1 MARLRLNDYINVIL
15 DPAAAQGIRK
25 IGAKVA
31 TDVEATTGTKS
42 QVILPQMVPR
52 LPQAIIVAELGHDA
66 LAERLMER
74 LPELEKLRG
83 RWESYGFFLTEQPL
97 PGVEEGLVIVGSDR
111 IGTIYGMFHL
121 SELLGVTAWGFWGDT
136 APPAARS
143 VILTDTDLNEA
154 AEAEKT
160 AQKTSSP
167 KGQSLADVTDC
178 ADQKG
183 VRDTAWSSSPFEH
196 IYPRDVYSWEE
207 KRQRSILP
215 TETIRVKNGI
225 SREPSVRY
233 RGFFIN
239 DEWPCF
245 GNWTFSHYQGFT
257 AEMYDK
263 IFEYLLRMKGN
274 YLWPAMWSSSF
285 LLDGPGLASM
295 ELATEYGIYIGM
307 SHHEPCMR
315 SGAEFSIFK
324 GEHSPYGNDWSY
336 VTNKEGLLK
345 FWEDGLARV
354 RGQNVFPTIGMRGE
368 NDSKMLGDDSTIE
381 ENVRLLKEII
391 TEQRKLI
398 AKHINPDL
406 KKVPQLLAIYKEV
419 EDYFFGNEEASG
431 LSDFEELDD
440 VTLMFCEDNFNNM
453 RALPQ
458 EMADREKQRRED
470 ASAADAGKN
479 QDPQTAHSGESLMQ
493 DPPCTSENNGALP
506 AHPGGYGMYYHVDY
520 HGSPISYEWVN
531 STPVTKIWEQMTEAW
546 EYGIREVW
554 ILNVG
559 DVKFNEYPLGYFLSL
574 AYDFDTYGLG
584 GQENTLAYTKEWIR
598 SLFGK
603 HVDEETVS
611 EITWVLKESVAL
623 HSLRRAEALNDT
635 IYHPAHYGEAAGM
648 LLRVEKLEKK
658 NEELYLSLRDSP
670 CADGY
675 YSMIYF
681 PAAGIANLLKMHLC
695 SGLNHL
701 YSAQGKAVA
710 NQYGEMLEACIL
722 RDRALAKELAAF
734 GGGKWSGME
743 REEHIGFVN
752 WNDEDFRYPVRHLV
766 TLPDHPRLVVS
777 RADRTKTFT
786 NQYFPVPLTIR
797 DFENAGTDQVTL
809 QVANGGCGTVDWQID
824 GESEYF
830 EITPSSG
837 STALQTEVT
846 VRVIRERIP
855 AHETVELRCRV
866 RAGRESVPLLI
877 TARNPD
883 LRGIPDG
890 AILVQEGVCV
900 WDAADFAAS
909 TPGRNMHS
917 DAVGCCGTDVSYRSS
932 AKTSAAEEKC
942 VAEGTCT
949 MEDACIE
956 KTRCES
962 SDVEKTAS
970 GDALTPAFR
979 MLREYGKYGSGMKVF
994 PATASFDESDWKQ
1007 DRAPGLS
1014 YEIWTPEEG
1023 MYRLTLHTSPA
1034 NPLVYGGTLRYG
1046 ISVNGEAIR
1055 TLYVTSDGYRGGD
1068 PGCAAWC
1075 EAVLN
1080 QEHVAEIQVSLS
1092 KGLNRITVYAG
1103 DAGIVLERLT
1113 LEREGVSILPS
1124 YLGAPKSYRVRQM
1137 EE

>member
-1 MARLRLNDYINVIL
+1 MAKLRLNDYINVIL
-15 DPAAAQGIRK
+15 DPAAAQGIRR

-31 TDVEATTGTKS
+31 TDVEATTGAKS
-42 QVILPQMVPR
+42 QVILPETVPR
-52 LPQAIIVAELGHDA
+52 LPQAILVAELGHDA
-66 LAERLMER
+66 LAETLMER
-74 LPELEKLRG
+74 LPELKKLKG
-83 RWESYGFFLTEQPL
+83 RWESYGFFLIEKPL
-97 PGVEEGLVIVGSDR
+97 PNVEEGLVIVGSDR

-121 SELLGVTAWGFWGDT
+121 SELLGVTAWGFWGDA
-136 APPAARS
+136 APPAARG
-143 VILTDTDLNEA
+143 VILTDSDPDTGDDMETPAQRTGDREGQKLTGGMVGSPDGEVQDAASDTDSFA
-154 AEAEKT
+154 HT
-160 AQKTSSP
+160 
-167 KGQSLADVTDC
+167 
-178 ADQKG
+178 
-183 VRDTAWSSSPFEH
+183 
-196 IYPRDVYSWEE
+196 YPRDVYSWGE
-207 KRQRSILP
+207 KRQRPILP
-215 TETIRVKNGI
+215 TETIYMKNGI
-225 SREPSVRY
+225 SKEPSVRY

-368 NDSKMLGDDSTIE
+368 NDSKMLGDDSTVE

-406 KKVPQLLAIYKEV
+406 KQVPQLLAIYKEV

-458 EMADREKQRRED
+458 EMAAHPPKNRDR
-470 ASAADAGKN
+470 
-479 QDPQTAHSGESLMQ
+479 
-493 DPPCTSENNGALP
+493 LP

-584 GQENTLAYTKEWIR
+584 GQENTLAYTEEWIR
-598 SLFGK
+598 SIFGRQ
-603 HVDEETVS
+603 VDEEKVS
-611 EITWVLKESVAL
+611 EITWVLKESVDL

-635 IYHPAHYGEAAGM
+635 IYHPAHYGEAKQM
-648 LLRVEKLEKK
+648 LQRAETLEKR
-658 NEELYLSLRDSP
+658 NEELYASLKGSP

-681 PAAGIANLLKMHLC
+681 PAAGIANLLKMHLA

-701 YSAQGKAVA
+701 YSAQGKAMA

-722 RDRALAKELAAF
+722 RDQALAKELAAF
-734 GGGKWSGME
+734 RGGKWSGME

-752 WNDEDFRYPVRHLV
+752 WNDEDYRYPVRHLV

-809 QVANGGCGTVDWQID
+809 QVANGGCGTVDWQIV
-824 GESEYF
+824 GTSEYF

-846 VRVIRERIP
+846 VRVLRERIP
-855 AHETVELRCRV
+855 AHETVEFRCQV
-866 RAGRESVPLLI
+866 RAGRECVPI
-877 TARNPD
+877 FMAARNPELD
-883 LRGIPDG
+883 GIPKG
-890 AILVQEGVCV
+890 TFLVQGGICV
-900 WDAADFAAS
+900 WDAADFAAG
-909 TPGRNMHS
+909 TPGAGEDPHTNECLGITAS
-917 DAVGCCGTDVSYRSS
+917 CGVSASMC
-932 AKTSAAEEKC
+932 AAEKPG
-942 VAEGTCT
+942 A
-949 MEDACIE
+949 A
-956 KTRCES
+956 
-962 SDVEKTAS
+962 
-970 GDALTPAFR
+970 AFQ
-979 MLREYGKYGSGMKVF
+979 LLQEYGKYGSGMKVF
-994 PATASFDESDWKQ
+994 PTTAVFDETDWKQ
-1007 DRAPGLS
+1007 GSAPSLS
-1014 YEIWTPEEG
+1014 YEIWAPEAG
-1023 MYRLTLHTSPA
+1023 VYRLSLHTSPA
-1034 NPLVYGGTLRYG
+1034 NPLVYGGKLRYG
-1046 ISVNGEAIR
+1046 ISVNGEAPR
-1055 TLYVTSDGYRGGD
+1055 AVAVTPEGYRGGD
-1068 PGCAAWC
+1068 PGCDVWC

-1080 QEHVAEIQVSLS
+1080 QEHVAETSVSLRE
-1092 KGLNRITVYAG
+1092 GLNRITVYAG

-1113 LEREGVSILPS
+1113 LERDGIRILKS
-1124 YLGAPKSYRVRQM
+1124 YLGAPVSYRV
-1137 EE
+1137 

>member
-1 MARLRLNDYINVIL
+1 MAKLRLKDYINVIL

-25 IGAKVA
+25 IGSKVA
-31 TDVEATTGTKS
+31 TDVEAATGTKS
-42 QVILPQMVPR
+42 QVILPNIVPV
-52 LPQAIIVAELGHDA
+52 LPQAIVVAELGHDP
-66 LAERLMER
+66 LAETLMER
-74 LPELEKLRG
+74 LPELEKLKG
-83 RWESYGFFLTEQPL
+83 RWESYGFFLIEKPL

-111 IGTIYGMFHL
+111 LGTIYGMFHL
-121 SELLGVTAWGFWGDT
+121 SELLGVTAWGFWGDA
-136 APPAARS
+136 APPAARG
-143 VILTDTDLNEA
+143 VILTDSELNEGGDA
-154 AEAEKT
+154 GAF
-160 AQKTSSP
+160 AQRKNSGMDSFTH
-167 KGQSLADVTDC
+167 T
-178 ADQKG
+178 
-183 VRDTAWSSSPFEH
+183 
-196 IYPRDVYSWEE
+196 YPRDVYSWGE
-207 KRQRSILP
+207 KRQRPILP
-215 TETIRVKNGI
+215 TETIYVKNGI
-225 SREPSVRY
+225 SKEPSVRY

-324 GEHSPYGNDWSY
+324 GEQSPYGNDWSY

-458 EMADREKQRRED
+458 EMAAREKLRRED
-470 ASAADAGKN
+470 ALDADAQKN
-479 QDPQTAHSGESLMQ
+479 QDLQTAHLDGSHMQ
-493 DPPCTSENNGALP
+493 AHPDTPGNRSALP

-531 STPVTKIWEQMTEAW
+531 STPIMKIWEQMTEAW

-584 GQENTLAYTKEWIR
+584 GQENTLAYTEEWIR

-603 HVDEETVS
+603 QVDEEKVS
-611 EITWVLKESVAL
+611 EITWILKESVDL

-635 IYHPAHYGEAAGM
+635 IYHPAHYEETKRM
-648 LLRVEKLEKK
+648 LQRAEELEKR
-658 NEELYLSLRDSP
+658 NEELYTSLKGSP

-681 PAAGIANLLKMHLC
+681 PAAGIANLLKMHLA

-701 YSAQGKAVA
+701 YSAQGKAAA

-722 RDRALAKELAAF
+722 RDQALAKELAAF
-734 GGGKWSGME
+734 DGGKWSGME

-752 WNDEDFRYPVRHLV
+752 WNDEDYRYPVRHLV

-777 RADRTKTFT
+777 RADRTQTFT

-809 QVANGGCGTVDWQID
+809 QVANGGCGTVDWQIM
-824 GESEYF
+824 GTSEYF

-846 VRVIRERIP
+846 VHVLRECIP
-855 AHETVELRCRV
+855 AHETVEFRCQI
-866 RAGRESVPLLI
+866 RAGRECVPLLI
-877 TARNPD
+877 TARNPE
-883 LRGIPDG
+883 LSGIPKG
-890 AILVQEGVCV
+890 TFLVQEGICV
-900 WDAADFAAS
+900 WDAADFADR
-909 TPGRNMHS
+909 TPGMAENPYIGECRG
-917 DAVGCCGTDVSYRSS
+917 AVVSCGMS
-932 AKTSAAEEKC
+932 AGTCAAERMSGTEESAAIGAAEEERCSEKN
-942 VAEGTCT
+942 TCGLP
-949 MEDACIE
+949 DKE
-956 KTRCES
+956 KPVPE
-962 SDVEKTAS
+962 A
-970 GDALTPAFR
+970 AAAFWL
-979 MLREYGKYGSGMKVF
+979 LREYGKYGSGMKVF
-994 PATASFDESDWKQ
+994 PTTAVFNETDWNQ
-1007 DRAPGLS
+1007 GGAPSLS
-1014 YEIWTPEEG
+1014 YEVWTSEAG
-1023 MYRLTLHTSPA
+1023 SYRLSLHTSPA
-1034 NPLVYGGTLRYG
+1034 NPLVYGGKLRYG
-1046 ISVNGEAIR
+1046 ISVNEETPR
-1055 TLYVTSDGYRGGD
+1055 VVEVTPEGYRGGD
-1068 PGCAAWC
+1068 PGCEAWC

-1080 QEHVAEIQVSLS
+1080 QEHVAEISVSLRE
-1092 KGLNRITVYAG
+1092 GLNRITVYAG

-1113 LEREGVSILPS
+1113 LEQDGVRILKS
-1124 YLGAPKSYRVRQM
+1124 YLGAPVSYRV
-1137 EE
+1137 